1 MSFRYRRRREDNSV
15 DDWLMTYADMITLI
29 LCFFAIFLSISV
41 PKKDAFK
48 QARAKVMEQF
58 ASDDPSGMD
67 SPRMEAGDEPPVQS
81 SAFVQTN
88 IPRGM
93 PSNKAPLSGL
103 PSIVGSLND
112 NDDNPP
118 PPKYNK
124 QYDEKPGDRITSMEM
139 NSASSFALGSATL
152 SDEGKKALDAV
163 IVSVQSDKFKDYTIT
178 IEGHTDDSPI
188 STLQFPSN
196 WELSTGRAAA
206 VARYFLEHGV
216 SPQRLRASGYADTFP
231 KVPNRDAAGK
241 PIPANQAQ
249 NRRVVIKLEKI
260 EKQSQGG

>member
-1 MSFRYRRRREDNSV
+1 MSFRYRRRREDHGV

-41 PKKDAFK
+41 PKKDALE
-48 QARAKVMEQF
+48 QARAKIMEKF
-58 ASDDPSGMD
+58 ATDDPAGMQ
-67 SPRMEAGDEPPVQS
+67 SPKIEAGDAPPVQS
-81 SAFVQTN
+81 SKFVVPE
-88 IPRGM
+88 IPRGVA
-93 PSNKAPLSGL
+93 SDKAPLSGL

-118 PPKYNK
+118 PKK
-124 QYDEKPGDRITSMEM
+124 YDEKPGDRISSIEM
-139 NSASSFALGSATL
+139 NSASSFAAGSATL
-152 SDEGKKALDAV
+152 SDDGKKALDAV
-163 IVSVQSDKFKDYTIT
+163 IATVNSDKFKNFTIT
-178 IEGHTDDSPI
+178 VEGHTDDSPI
-188 STLQFPSN
+188 NTLQFPSN

-216 SPQRLRASGYADTFP
+216 AAQRLRASGYADTFP

-260 EKQSQGG
+260 DKAGKSAE

>member
-1 MSFRYRRRREDNSV
+1 MSFRYRRRAEDNGV

-58 ASDDPSGMD
+58 ATLDPSGAEED
-67 SPRMEAGDEPPVQS
+67 SSDIQHGVPTSEKS
-81 SAFVQTN
+81 
-88 IPRGM
+88 
-93 PSNKAPLSGL
+93 LSGL

-124 QYDEKPGDRITSMEM
+124 QYDEKPGDRISSIEM

-163 IVSVQSDKFKDYTIT
+163 VATVQGDKLKDFTIT

-216 SPQRLRASGYADTFP
+216 SAQRLRASGYADTFP
-231 KVPNRDAAGK
+231 KVANRDAAGK

-260 EKQSQGG
+260 EKQGNK

>member
-1 MSFRYRRRREDNSV
+1 MSFRYRRRREDNNV

-58 ASDDPSGMD
+58 ANDDPAGIN
-67 SPRMEAGDEPPVQS
+67 SPRIDPGDEDPVQS
-81 SAFVQTN
+81 SAFVQPN
-88 IPRGM
+88 IPRGV
-93 PSNKAPLSGL
+93 PTKTTPLSGL
-103 PSIVGSLND
+103 PSIVGSVND

-118 PPKYNK
+118 PKK
-124 QYDEKPGDRITSMEM
+124 YDEKPGDRISSIEM
-139 NSASSFALGSATL
+139 NSASSFSAGSATL
-152 SDEGKKALDAV
+152 SDEGKKALDTV
-163 IVSVQSDKFKDYTIT
+163 LVTLQSDKFKDFTIT

-188 STLQFPSN
+188 NTLQFPSN

-231 KVPNRDAAGK
+231 KVPNRDASGK

-260 EKQSQGG
+260 EKQGQSL